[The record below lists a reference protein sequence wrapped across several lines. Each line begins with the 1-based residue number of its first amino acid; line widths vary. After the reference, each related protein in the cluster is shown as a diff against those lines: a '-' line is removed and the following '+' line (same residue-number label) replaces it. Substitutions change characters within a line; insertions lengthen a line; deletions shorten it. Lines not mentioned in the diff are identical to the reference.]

1 MKISKDRLKQII
13 KEELAIG
20 VAGGPPE
27 HDLPRGGQHDEMG
40 GGAYP
45 RDQHGYEGEM
55 SKTNLWKIAEYAQEM
70 HDLIHDDEDL
80 EPWVEEK
87 IAVAAYMMDQIGH
100 HLQYKKHRGH
110 EEAEGEPGHADFGD
124 KEHGE
129 EDEEYELVFG
139 DEMEDGMDEE
149 KMCEDC

>member
-13 KEELAIG
+13 KEELAVG
-20 VAGGPPE
+20 VAG
-27 HDLPRGGQHDEMG
+27 DLPRGGEHDEMAG
-40 GGAYP
+40 GDYLH
-45 RDQHGYEGEM
+45 DQHGYEGQM
-55 SKTNLWKIAEYAQEM
+55 AKTNLWKVAEYAKEM

-100 HLQYKKHRGH
+100 HLQYMKQRAH
-110 EEAEGEPGHADFGD
+110 EEAEGNPGHVDFP
-124 KEHGE
+124 GE
-129 EDEEYELVFG
+129 EDEEYELVIG
-139 DEMEDGMDEE
+139 DEMEDETAEE